1 MNYLSNNSKKLLK
14 ELNNLKI
21 DLDKTEIKKNNFFNN
36 LNNKIISIY
45 SNIII
50 NENNL
55 NIITKKSEIIEDSY
69 FISDSL
75 KNKMLNLKIEYVI
88 TYENNLIIFKTN
100 KKFNNIKKKIIH
112 SLKIIISLKSL
123 FNRLKASQ
131 KITIYDINEKKKLPN
146 KNNNPITPHNCNS
159 GLCIVIPN
167 EFKNGD
173 IVLFRNEEYFKV
185 LIHESIHSNFI
196 DLNIIIQ
203 QKNINLNK
211 DICTDYNILINESF
225 TETFA
230 CLINLI
236 LVNYYQKQNI
246 NDLFFNETK
255 FMINIFNKILNHF
268 NINNIK
274 DILTKYKCKKYFKQD
289 TNVFS
294 YYVLKTINYI
304 FIKDYLKL
312 INNSIDDNYKVI
324 DMNFNKNYYDF
335 IFKKFNKLNKF
346 IKNNNQQNKFIKLS
360 LYELKI

>member
-21 DLDKTEIKKNNFFNN
+21 DLDKTEIKKNKFFNN

-131 KITIYDINEKKKLPN
+131 KITISIFKSGSVIITGGYLKEQIDDAYRFINNLFKEHYHKIIKL
-146 KNNNPITPHNCNS
+146 
-159 GLCIVIPN
+159 
-167 EFKNGD
+167 
-173 IVLFRNEEYFKV
+173 
-185 LIHESIHSNFI
+185 SILDFI
-196 DLNIIIQ
+196 DE
-203 QKNINLNK
+203 
-211 DICTDYNILINESF
+211 DE
-225 TETFA
+225 E
-230 CLINLI
+230 
-236 LVNYYQKQNI
+236 
-246 NDLFFNETK
+246 E
-255 FMINIFNKILNHF
+255 
-268 NINNIK
+268 NIK
-274 DILTKYKCKKYFKQD
+274 DI
-289 TNVFS
+289 V
-294 YYVLKTINYI
+294 
-304 FIKDYLKL
+304 
-312 INNSIDDNYKVI
+312 
-324 DMNFNKNYYDF
+324 
-335 IFKKFNKLNKF
+335 
-346 IKNNNQQNKFIKLS
+346 
-360 LYELKI
+360 